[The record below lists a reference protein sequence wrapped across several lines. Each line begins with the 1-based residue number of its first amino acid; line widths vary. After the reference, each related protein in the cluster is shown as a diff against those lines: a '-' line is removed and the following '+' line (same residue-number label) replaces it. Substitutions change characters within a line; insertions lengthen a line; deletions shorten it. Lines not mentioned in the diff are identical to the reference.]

1 MQKNIVNINK
11 PKKMDVLCGVLLYFT
26 PKEKEKKQTKEKI
39 FKVIHRKSNLGDAS
53 CLGLNRTYGKQ
64 ILLQSS
70 SSSFFKCRMYK
81 YILQKNTSFYNF
93 T

>member
-1 MQKNIVNINK
+1 MWCSIIFHSQRKGEKTNK
-11 PKKMDVLCGVLLYFT
+11 
-26 PKEKEKKQTKEKI
+26 TKEKI

-53 CLGLNRTYGKQ
+53 CLGLNRTNGKQ
-64 ILLQSS
+64 ILLQSL